1 MLLPLLFLPIPL
13 ETPKARRRFDA
24 KWTAEGECHRWTA
37 AMRGKDKYGAFQ
49 IGYHTYRAHRVSYV
63 WAYGE
68 PNCDLHHTC
77 GNTWCVNPDHI
88 VAASAGQKR
97 HRNVIPNHCANG
109 HEFTPENTYL
119 DPKTGWRQC
128 ITCKA
133 ARAAKTYAAMTD
145 EERDALNAHRRETR
159 KRITHDP
166 IPCEACGLEYQPRRS
181 DSRFC
186 QRRACVNE
194 RQRLN
199 RNRRLGKF

>member
-1 MLLPLLFLPIPL
+1 MLLPLSFLPIPP

-24 KWTAEGECHRWTA
+24 KWLLDGDCFRWIA

-63 WAYGE
+63 WAHGE

-97 HRNVIPNHCANG
+97 HRSVIPGHCANG
-109 HEFTPENTYL
+109 HEFTAENTYT

-128 ITCKA
+128 KICRNDRQA
-133 ARAAKTYAAMTD
+133 EIRD
-145 EERDALNAHRRETR
+145 RDRDAINARRRELR
-159 KRITHDP
+159 EHITYDP
-166 IPCEACGLEYQPRRS
+166 RPCEVCGLEYQPERS
-181 DSRFC
+181 TSRFC
-186 QRRACVNE
+186 QRKACINE

-199 RNRRLGKF
+199 RNRRLGLE

>member
-1 MLLPLLFLPIPL
+1 MLLPLSFLPIPP

-24 KWTAEGECHRWTA
+24 KWLLDGDCFRWIA

-63 WAYGE
+63 WAHGE

-97 HRNVIPNHCANG
+97 HRSVIPGHCANG
-109 HEFTPENTYL
+109 HEFTAENTYT

-128 ITCKA
+128 KICRNDLQA
-133 ARAAKTYAAMTD
+133 EIRD
-145 EERDALNAHRRETR
+145 RDRDAINARRRELR
-159 KRITHDP
+159 QHITYDP
-166 IPCEACGLEYQPRRS
+166 RPCENCGNPYQPLRS
-181 DSRFC
+181 TSRFC
-186 QRRACVNE
+186 QERACIND
-194 RQRLN
+194 RQNKN
-199 RNRRLGKF
+199 RARRLG